1 MIDIKT
7 LGMMI
12 GVGNI
17 CFALLVKAYSMSLDF
32 KNPALRLWQW
42 GRIFAGVGMI
52 LNITRPSLP
61 IDLPLSIPHALL
73 IGGWGTEA
81 IAHALLVNRIHTVRR
96 AYGALIM
103 LIALHTLVTL
113 WVPAR
118 GIATLSLCFSGFLLF
133 AVMAYSMLTTEHTEK
148 RLIYIIG
155 GMNLLVSF
163 SFLPRALDGLI
174 DSGLIPFDSRH
185 ASTLL
190 LYISG
195 YIMLIV
201 NGFGF
206 LLLAKQSVDLSLK
219 KALLQVEN
227 SEAEQRQLLSIAS
240 HEFRTPAAMIKASLD
255 SLRYLQDDLP
265 ADVVLRLDNMRN
277 ATGRLMDLANK
288 LITQDRLTD
297 LALKPQKSIVDFN
310 KLVEQCAASYPETAR
325 LVLHLPEQSLF
336 VYLDATLIGIA
347 IANLIDNALQINMLS
362 ASPKPCVELAVWP
375 QAHHIY
381 IQVSDDGPGL
391 SESEKHKIFDRFYS
405 TKKDVIGGLGLSIV
419 KTIVQAHQGN
429 ISVSDHYPT
438 GICMQIALPKMSPS
452 NDCESLAI
460 RRPV

>member
-17 CFALLVKAYSMSLDF
+17 CFALLVKAYSMSF
-32 KNPALRLWQW
+32 GFEIPALRLWQW

-61 IDLPLSIPHALL
+61 VDVPLFFSHALL
-73 IGGWGTEA
+73 IAGWGIEA
-81 IAHALLVNRIHTVRR
+81 IAHVLLVNRIRTVWR
-96 AYGALIM
+96 AYSALAI
-103 LIALHTLVTL
+103 LISIHTLVVF

-118 GIATLSLCFSGFLLF
+118 GVATLSLCVAGFLLF
-133 AVMAYSMLTTEHTEK
+133 AVMAYSMLTTQQAEK

-155 GMNLLVSF
+155 SINLLVSF

-174 DSGLIPFDSRH
+174 DSVLIPFDSRQF
-185 ASTLL
+185 STLL

-195 YIMLIV
+195 YVMMIV

-206 LLLAKQSVDLSLK
+206 LLLAKQSVDLSLQ
-219 KALLQVEN
+219 KALFQVEN

-255 SLRYLQDDLP
+255 SLRYLQANLS

-277 ATGRLMDLANK
+277 ATNRLMDFANK

-297 LALKPQKSIVDFN
+297 LALKPQKSIVDLN
-310 KLVEQCAASYPETAR
+310 KLIEQCVASYPEDAR
-325 LVLHLPEQSLF
+325 LVLYLPEQSPF
-336 VYLDATLIGIA
+336 IYLDATLIGIA
-347 IANLIDNALQINMLS
+347 IANLIDNALQINTLS
-362 ASPKPCVELAVWP
+362 TLPHPCVELAVWP
-375 QAHHIY
+375 QDNQIY

-391 SESEKHKIFDRFYS
+391 SEAEKSKIFDRFYS
-405 TKKDVIGGLGLSIV
+405 TKKNVIGGLGLSIV
-419 KTIVQAHQGN
+419 KTIVQAHQGH
-429 ISVSDHYPT
+429 IAVSDHHPT
-438 GICMQIALPKMSPS
+438 GICMQIMLPRMSPVAGS
-452 NDCESLAI
+452 
-460 RRPV
+460 V